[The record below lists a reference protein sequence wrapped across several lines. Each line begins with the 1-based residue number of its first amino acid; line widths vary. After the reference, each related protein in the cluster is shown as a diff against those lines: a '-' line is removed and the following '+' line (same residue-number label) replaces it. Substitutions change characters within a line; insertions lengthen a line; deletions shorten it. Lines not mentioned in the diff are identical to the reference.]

1 VVKTEKRDVAEAA
14 NWRWQDR
21 IDIDPKI
28 QAGKPVIKGTRV
40 AVHVLV
46 GSLAGG
52 DSIREVCEG
61 YLVTE
66 EDVRAALAYAAM
78 TLAKKKAHALPR

>member
-1 VVKTEKRDVAEAA
+1 VIKTEKRDVAEAA

-40 AVHVLV
+40 PSMC
-46 GSLAGG
+46 SLAVWQAVILFVK
-52 DSIREVCEG
+52 SA
-61 YLVTE
+61 
-66 EDVRAALAYAAM
+66 RA
-78 TLAKKKAHALPR
+78 TW